1 MIRIYEPFLDTYK
14 KSAEDAINTGWISN
28 HGIYIEKA
36 TKKLNEVLNVK
47 YSILMSNGTVA
58 THCLLKSLKFKYPK
72 INKIYVPNNVYVAV
86 WNSVLNEYNLE
97 SIQVLPIDLETW
109 NIPENGEFLMTL
121 EHNSALLVVH
131 NIGNIINV
139 PFIKRIRPDIV
150 ILEDNCEG
158 IFGKYEGINSGCCN
172 DTLCSSVSFYGNKTV
187 TTGEGGAFLTND
199 IDVYNYIKRV
209 YSQGMSEQRYIHNIH
224 AYNYRM
230 TNIQAAFLFDQL
242 NDIENILKRKQIVFD
257 RYLHLFQKLHKDG
270 KITFQ
275 KIRDNTNRANW
286 MFALR
291 ILNNKKSIEETYDF
305 FNENGIEIRPFFYS
319 FNKHYHLKELE
330 THKIFNYT
338 DCDILNREI
347 IMIPSSP
354 MITEENQ
361 VKVVKCIEN
370 FINTIL

>member
-1 MIRIYEPFLDTYK
+1 
-14 KSAEDAINTGWISN
+14 
-28 HGIYIEKA
+28 
-36 TKKLNEVLNVK
+36 
-47 YSILMSNGTVA
+47 
-58 THCLLKSLKFKYPK
+58 
-72 INKIYVPNNVYVAV
+72 
-86 WNSVLNEYNLE
+86 
-97 SIQVLPIDLETW
+97 
-109 NIPENGEFLMTL
+109 
-121 EHNSALLVVH
+121 
-131 NIGNIINV
+131 
-139 PFIKRIRPDIV
+139 
-150 ILEDNCEG
+150 
-158 IFGKYEGINSGCCN
+158 
-172 DTLCSSVSFYGNKTV
+172 
-187 TTGEGGAFLTND
+187 
-199 IDVYNYIKRV
+199 
-209 YSQGMSEQRYIHNIH
+209 MSEQRYIHNIH

-338 DCDILNREI
+338 DCDILNKEI